1 MSEKPLD
8 QFLIK
13 TIVPIKI
20 GNVDLSFT
28 NSALFMV
35 IAVALVTI
43 VMTAG
48 KRSLVPGRLQSIGE
62 MFYEFVA
69 GLIRDTIGSEGR
81 KYFPIIFTLF
91 MFVLFGNML
100 GMIPGAFTFTSHIA
114 VTFAMAAVVFVAV
127 TIIGFVKH
135 GVHFFSFFL
144 PKGVPIALWPLI
156 VLIEVISYLSRPV
169 SLAVRLF
176 ANMLAGHALLKVL
189 AGFVPALGI
198 AGVLPLAVV
207 FGLIGLEFLVA
218 FVQAYVRPPVVKEFQ
233 SVGEDVVVARRWWEN
248 RLLRVFLAFLLP
260 GLGSMLGS
268 VLGGIEIFRNL
279 FG

>member
-1 MSEKPLD
+1 VADKPLD

-35 IAVALVTI
+35 IAVALVT
-43 VMTAG
+43 VLMAAG
-48 KRSLVPGRLQSIGE
+48 KRSLVPGRMQSVGE

-69 GLIRDTIGSEGR
+69 NLIRDTIGSEGR
-81 KYFPIIFTLF
+81 KYFPIVFTLF
-91 MFVLFGNML
+91 MFILFGNML

-135 GVHFFSFFL
+135 GAHFFSFFL

-156 VLIEVISYLSRPV
+156 VLIEIISYLSRPV

-218 FVQAYVRPPVVKEFQ
+218 FVQAYVFTILTCVYLN
-233 SVGEDVVVARRWWEN
+233 DAIN
-248 RLLRVFLAFLLP
+248 
-260 GLGSMLGS
+260 MH
-268 VLGGIEIFRNL
+268 
-279 FG
+279 

>member
-218 FVQAYVRPPVVKEFQ
+218 FVQAYVFAILTCVYLN
-233 SVGEDVVVARRWWEN
+233 DAIN
-248 RLLRVFLAFLLP
+248 
-260 GLGSMLGS
+260 MH
-268 VLGGIEIFRNL
+268 
-279 FG
+279 